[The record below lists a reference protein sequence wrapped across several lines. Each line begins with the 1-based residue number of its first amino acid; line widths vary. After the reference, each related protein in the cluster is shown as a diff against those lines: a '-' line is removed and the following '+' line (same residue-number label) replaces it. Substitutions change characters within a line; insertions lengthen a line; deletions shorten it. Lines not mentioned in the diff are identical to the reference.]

1 MLCLANPVKAIQSKD
16 LNPTEQTTAD
26 KKVISGTVI
35 DKSQTPLIGVTITQ
49 EGTNNGTIT
58 DADGRYE
65 LKLTEG
71 TPTPVLTFSY
81 IGYKTIELNARQVPE
96 KLVMEEDAITV
107 DELVVVG
114 YAIQKKKDLTGS
126 TSSLKADETK
136 MAVTTSL
143 DQ

>member
-1 MLCLANPVKAIQSKD
+1 MKKCYRQIVTPLYIATCMLCLANPVKAIQSKD

-71 TPTPVLTFSY
+71 TPTPVLTFS
-81 IGYKTIELNARQVPE
+81 
-96 KLVMEEDAITV
+96 
-107 DELVVVG
+107 
-114 YAIQKKKDLTGS
+114 
-126 TSSLKADETK
+126 
-136 MAVTTSL
+136 
-143 DQ
+143 